1 MATSHWRPYAVWAA
15 VIIPVWLVLVLGTYW
30 EPVVRD
36 SWGHVWWHDKTDVT
50 LLRFAKETYLYN
62 NPRAGQVIAWLL
74 FSPGPWHVIITPL
87 VELALFL
94 LLATLVLGRWPSLRR
109 IDDALVVATLVAM
122 IVATCPL
129 VGPMLFYRPY
139 SGNYLYGL
147 VLNLALVVPYRLALA
162 SPSGAWARPRHWL
175 APLLL
180 VTGLLAGLSNEHT
193 DPALVAVTALATGLA
208 WRRGQLRPWM
218 LAGLVGAVAGAALL
232 YFAPGQNLRYE
243 GLATQQ
249 SLVERIT
256 ARGADNLDII
266 TLLGR
271 YLRPLVWWG
280 LLAAVCAMLSRA
292 APRRIPRVTWLLA
305 ATGLAITLTL
315 LASPKQGGRLY
326 LASVALSCAAATAL
340 LMSQLQVVRS
350 HVPAI
355 AMRALAWALVAVFAI
370 RAGANLVSVYAAVGP
385 EGQDRLAKIRSAP
398 PGSTLTVAPYSR
410 PRSRW
415 FMGDDFVHEKWRAV
429 AADGWGLSRIDLA
442 GSDTGAA
449 EPADD
454 D

>member
-15 VIIPVWLVLVLGTYW
+15 VIIPVWLVLALGTYW
-30 EPVVRD
+30 EPIVRD
-36 SWGHVWWHDKTDVT
+36 SWGHVWWHEKTDVT
-50 LLRFAKETYLYN
+50 LFRFAKETYLYN

-74 FSPGPWHVIITPL
+74 FSPGPWHVIVTPL
-87 VELALFL
+87 VELALFV

-109 IDDALVVATLVAM
+109 TDDALVVATLVAM
-122 IVATCPL
+122 IAATCPL

-162 SPSGAWARPRHWL
+162 SPSEAWAAPRHWL
-175 APLLL
+175 APVLLI
-180 VTGLLAGLSNEHT
+180 TGLVAGLSNEHT
-193 DPALVAVTALATGLA
+193 DPALVAVTALATAVA

-218 LAGLVGAVAGAALL
+218 LAGLVGAIAGAALL

-249 SLVERIT
+249 SLVERI
-256 ARGADNLDII
+256 ASRGADNLDII

-280 LLAAVCAMLSRA
+280 LLAAACAVVMRA
-292 APRRIPRVTWLLA
+292 APRRIPRITWVFA
-305 ATGLAITLTL
+305 ATALAITLTL

-326 LASVALSCAAATAL
+326 LASVALSCAAATAIVS
-340 LMSQLQVVRS
+340 SQV
-350 HVPAI
+350 H
-355 AMRALAWALVAVFAI
+355 ALWSRLVAWALVALFAI
-370 RAGANLVSVYAAVGP
+370 RAGVNLVGVYAAVGP
-385 EGQDRLAKIRSAP
+385 EGHDRLAKIRSAP
-398 PGSTLTVAPYSR
+398 PGSALTVAPYSR

-429 AADGWGLSRIDLA
+429 AAEGWGLARIDLA
-442 GSDTGAA
+442 GAGAGAA
-449 EPADD
+449 EPPDD